1 MVASIRCGDVRHAVQ
16 SVARA
21 GDTVPA
27 EPPASGPLASSAE
40 VSSTEA
46 SSAEVSSAE
55 ASSAE
60 AATAEAVERHVGLE
74 AVMARASSENFP
86 VALRLLPKA
95 VQGHLRAIYGY
106 ARLVDNLGDEYP
118 GDRLAALDW
127 VEAQLDSLFVGAP
140 RHEAF
145 VRLAPAVDR
154 FGLDRRPFDQLLAAN
169 RLDQHKTSYAD
180 FDDLME
186 YCKLSANPVGHLVLA
201 VFEAATGDRLAAS
214 DQVCSGLQVLE
225 HLQDVGE
232 DAANG
237 RVYLPAE
244 DMERFGVAV
253 DDLHAPE
260 ASAGLRGLVAFEAG
274 RARTMLGHGR
284 GLVESLRGPA
294 RLAVAGFVAGGLANL
309 DALEAA
315 GFEVLGATRKAG
327 PTRVLSRLAGVYG
340 PGPARRRLA
349 AAYGAAVCGAGAARR
364 RLVGVYRAGAARRG
378 RAGR

>member
-1 MVASIRCGDVRHAVQ
+1 MNGTPHN
-16 SVARA
+16 
-21 GDTVPA
+21 
-27 EPPASGPLASSAE
+27 PPRPESTQQASSE
-40 VSSTEA
+40 EA
-46 SSAEVSSAE
+46 PP
-55 ASSAE
+55 
-60 AATAEAVERHVGLE
+60 AEAVERHVGLD
-74 AVMARASSENFP
+74 AVMARASGENFP

-127 VEAQLDSLFVGAP
+127 VEAQLDDLFAGAP
-140 RHEAF
+140 RHEIFA
-145 VRLAPAVDR
+145 RLAPSVAR

-180 FDDLME
+180 FDELME
-186 YCKLSANPVGHLVLA
+186 YCELSANPVGHLVLA
-201 VFEAATGDRLAAS
+201 VFEASTPDRLAAS

-232 DAANG
+232 DAARG
-237 RVYLPAE
+237 RVYLPAN

-253 DDLHAPE
+253 EDLGAPA
-260 ASAGLRGLVAFEAG
+260 ASAGLRGLVAYEAA
-274 RARTMLGHGR
+274 RARAKLHQGR
-284 GLVESLRGPA
+284 GLVASLRGPA

-327 PTRVLSRLAGVYG
+327 PTRVLAHLARVY
-340 PGPARRRLA
+340 LT
-349 AAYGAAVCGAGAARR
+349 GAIRHGAG
-364 RLVGVYRAGAARRG
+364 GA
-378 RAGR
+378 